1 MRRDLPKFGTCRK
14 NERVAP
20 AERDGIV
27 TRMKALLLEN
37 IHPGAI
43 PVFTAAGFKVEA
55 VPQSP
60 GKKALAQMIGDV
72 DVLAIRS
79 KTRIGPDI
87 LARAPRLSAIGA
99 FCIGTEQID
108 SSACSAKG
116 IAVFNAPYSSTRSV
130 VEMALGEMIMLLR
143 GIFESSSRLHGG
155 SWTKTAEGLHEIRG
169 KRLGIIGY
177 GNIGSQLSTL
187 AESLGMKVGYYDIEE
202 KLSLGNARKYPL
214 KELLAHSDI
223 ITVHIDGRESNRNFI
238 GEKEFAV
245 MKDGGIFLN
254 LSRGFVVDVEALA
267 RHIRK
272 GRIKGAAVDVYPEE
286 PASSKDPFSSVLQGL
301 PNTIL
306 TPHIGGS
313 TEEAQVG
320 IGAFVAE
327 HIVSYFATGSTASSV
342 NFPVYHP
349 MGKTYLHRFAHIHE
363 NIPGILAQI
372 NDMFARRN
380 VNIAGQ
386 HLETRGTIGY
396 AIIDVDGPC
405 NTGILSDLEAI
416 PNTIRA
422 RLVY

>member
-1 MRRDLPKFGTCRK
+1 
-14 NERVAP
+14 
-20 AERDGIV
+20 
-27 TRMKALLLEN
+27 MKALLLEN

-43 PVFTAAGFKVEA
+43 PVFAAAGFEVEA

-60 GKKALAQMIGDV
+60 GKKALAQMIEDV
-72 DVLAIRS
+72 SVLGIRS
-79 KTRIGPDI
+79 KTRIGPDL
-87 LARAPRLSAIGA
+87 LARAPNLAAIGA

-108 SSACSAKG
+108 SSACGAKG
-116 IAVFNAPYSSTRSV
+116 IAVFNAPYSNTRSV
-130 VEMALGEMIMLLR
+130 VEMALGEMILLLR
-143 GIFESSSRLHGG
+143 GGFESSNRLHKGVWAK
-155 SWTKTAEGLHEIRG
+155 SAEGYHEIRG

-202 KLSLGNARKYPL
+202 KLSLGNARKVPL
-214 KELLAHSDI
+214 KELLERSDI

-238 GEKEFAV
+238 GEKEFAA
-245 MKDGGIFLN
+245 MKEGVVFLN

-267 RHIRK
+267 RHIRS
-272 GRIKGAAVDVYPEE
+272 GRVRGAAVDVFPEE
-286 PASSKDPFSSVLQGL
+286 PESSKASFSSVLQGL

-313 TEEAQVG
+313 TEEAQAG

-327 HIVSYFATGSTASSV
+327 RIVSYFAAGSTVSSV

-349 MGKTYLHRFAHIHE
+349 MGQTYLHRFAHIHE
-363 NIPGILAQI
+363 NIPGMLAQI
-372 NDMFARRN
+372 NEVFARRN

-386 HLETRGTIGY
+386 HLETRGTVGY

-405 NTGILSDLEAI
+405 GTAILSDLEAI

-422 RLVY
+422 RLIY